1 MTTNDQESE
10 VKYYISDL
18 PALERR
24 LQSLGAQLVQPRV
37 HEINLRFDVADGE
50 LVKTGQVLRLRQD
63 SEARLTYKGPSQTEE
78 GVRVR
83 QEIEF
88 IVSDHRAAR
97 AFLEALGY
105 HVSMGYEKY
114 RTSYDLGGA
123 HVVLDEMPYGDFTEI
138 EGPDP
143 AIIQAVNQRLGLDW
157 ETRVPES
164 YTVLF
169 ELLREK
175 LGLPFTDL
183 TFENF
188 QQLSI
193 SPADL
198 DVRPADE

>member
-1 MTTNDQESE
+1 MTANDQELE

-24 LQSLGAQLVQPRV
+24 LQSLGAQLVQPRI
-37 HEINLRFDVADGE
+37 HELNLRFDVADDE
-50 LVKTGQVLRLRQD
+50 LVRTGQVLRLRQD
-63 SEARLTYKGPSQTEE
+63 TEARLTYKGPSQSQE

-114 RTSYDLGGA
+114 RTSYDLNSA
-123 HVVLDEMPYGDFTEI
+123 HIVLDEMPYGNFTEI

-143 AIIQAVNQRLGLDW
+143 ATIQAVNQRLGLDW
-157 ETRVPES
+157 ERRVPES

-169 ELLREK
+169 DELREK
-175 LGLPFTDL
+175 LGLAFTDL
-183 TFENF
+183 SFENF

-193 SPADL
+193 TPADL
-198 DVRPADE
+198 DVWPADK

>member
-1 MTTNDQESE
+1 MTTNDQELE
-10 VKYYISDL
+10 VKYYIADL
-18 PALERR
+18 PALEKR
-24 LQSLGAQLVQPRV
+24 LQSLGAQLVQPRI
-37 HEINLRFDVADGE
+37 HELNLRFDVASGE
-50 LVKTGQVLRLRQD
+50 MLRTNQVLRLRQD
-63 SEARLTYKGPSQTEE
+63 TEARLTYKGPSQDEE

-114 RTSYDLGGA
+114 RTTYDLDGA
-123 HVVLDEMPYGDFTEI
+123 HVVLDEMPYGNFTEI

-143 AIIQAVNQRLGLDW
+143 ATIQAINRRLGLDW
-157 ETRVPES
+157 EKRVPLS
-164 YTVLF
+164 YTFLF
-169 ELLREK
+169 DLLREK
-175 LGLPFTDL
+175 LSLPFTDL
-183 TFENF
+183 SFENF

-198 DVRPADE
+198 DVQPADK

>member
-1 MTTNDQESE
+1 MTTNDQELE

-18 PALERR
+18 PALEAR
-24 LQSLGAQLVQPRV
+24 LSSLGAHLVQPRIQ
-37 HEINLRFDVADGE
+37 ELNLRFDVASGE
-50 LVKTGQVLRLRQD
+50 LSRTNQVVRLRQD
-63 SEARLTYKGPSQTEE
+63 TEARLTYKGPSQSQE

-114 RTSYDLGGA
+114 RTSYDLDGA
-123 HVVLDEMPYGDFTEI
+123 HIVLDEMPYGNFAEI

-143 AIIQAVNQRLGLDW
+143 ATIQAVNQRLGLDW
-157 ETRVPES
+157 EARVPES
-164 YTVLF
+164 YTMLF
-169 ELLREK
+169 EYLREK
-175 LGLPFTDL
+175 LSLPFSDL
-183 TFENF
+183 SFENF
-188 QQLSI
+188 QQLTI

-198 DVRPADE
+198 DVRPADK

>member
-157 ETRVPES
+157 EARVPES

-169 ELLREK
+169 DLLREK

>member
-157 ETRVPES
+157 EARVPES